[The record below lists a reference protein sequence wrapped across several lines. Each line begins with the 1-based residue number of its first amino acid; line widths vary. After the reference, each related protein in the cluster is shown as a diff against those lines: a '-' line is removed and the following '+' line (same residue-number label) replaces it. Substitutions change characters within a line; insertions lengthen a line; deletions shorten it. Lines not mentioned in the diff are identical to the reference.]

1 MSKLKKIFFVFII
14 ASFFTAKVSAK
25 IDNALFIAVGD
36 IPITKHDVVNEIKKI
51 LILTNTGYS
60 EEKRDKLNELAISA
74 MIKRNIKKIEIE
86 KNDFLEFSQKD
97 LNFELN
103 KLASGL
109 NMDLDTL
116 KDICKSN
123 GLEFSLISDQ
133 IKIELLWQSLIF
145 HLYKGNISINADEIE
160 EQLKLIQD
168 KKEFTEYLI
177 SEIVI
182 SHSSN
187 EDVDAIIKNLK
198 ERIEIEGFENV
209 AMEISISDTNIKG
222 GDLGWVD
229 ETIISEKLKS
239 IISNTQIG
247 MISEP
252 VVLSNGVLIVKVRDK
267 RISERKINLEE
278 TKDKLVKFE
287 KNKILNMY
295 SMSHY
300 DKLRRST
307 PVKFFNE

>member
-1 MSKLKKIFFVFII
+1 MNNLKKIFFVILITSLFITK
-14 ASFFTAKVSAK
+14 ANSK

-36 IPITKHDVVNEIKKI
+36 IPITKLDVVNEIKKI
-51 LILTNTGYS
+51 LILTNTSYS
-60 EEKRDKLNELAISA
+60 EEKRDKLNEIAINS
-74 MIKRNIKKIEIE
+74 MIKRNIKRIEIE
-86 KNDFLEFSQKD
+86 KNDFLEFSQKE

-109 NMDLDTL
+109 NIDLDTL

-133 IKIELLWQSLIF
+133 IRVELLWQSLIF
-145 HLYKGNISINADEIE
+145 HLYKGNISISADEIE

-182 SHSSN
+182 RPSSN
-187 EDVDAIIKNLK
+187 EDIKTVVKGIK

-209 AMEISISDTNIKG
+209 AMDMSISDTNIKG

-229 ETIISEKLKS
+229 EAIISDKLKS
-239 IISNTQIG
+239 KILNTQIG
-247 MISEP
+247 MVSEP
-252 VVLSNGVLIVKVRDK
+252 IILPEGILIIKVRDK
-267 RISERKINLEE
+267 RTTER
-278 TKDKLVKFE
+278 
-287 KNKILNMY
+287 
-295 SMSHY
+295 
-300 DKLRRST
+300 
-307 PVKFFNE
+307 

>member
-1 MSKLKKIFFVFII
+1 MNNLKKIFFVILITSLFITK
-14 ASFFTAKVSAK
+14 ANSK

-36 IPITKHDVVNEIKKI
+36 IPITKLDVVNEIKKI
-51 LILTNTGYS
+51 LILTNTSYS
-60 EEKRDKLNELAISA
+60 EEKRDKLNEIAINS
-74 MIKRNIKKIEIE
+74 MIKRNIKRIEIE
-86 KNDFLEFSQKD
+86 KNDFLEFSQKE

-109 NMDLDTL
+109 NIDLDTL

-133 IKIELLWQSLIF
+133 IRVELLWQSLIF
-145 HLYKGNISINADEIE
+145 HLYKGNISISADEIE

-182 SHSSN
+182 RPSSN
-187 EDVDAIIKNLK
+187 EDIKTVVKGIK

-209 AMEISISDTNIKG
+209 AMDMSISDTNIKG

-229 ETIISEKLKS
+229 EAIISDKLKS
-239 IISNTQIG
+239 KILNTQIG
-247 MISEP
+247 MVSEP
-252 VVLSNGVLIVKVRDK
+252 IILPEGILIIKVRDK
-267 RISERKINLEE
+267 RTTEREINLEE
-278 TKDKLVKFE
+278 TKNKLVKFE
-287 KNKILNMY
+287 KNKIHNMY

-307 PVKFFNE
+307 PVKFFND

>member
-1 MSKLKKIFFVFII
+1 MNNLKKIFFVILITSLFITK
-14 ASFFTAKVSAK
+14 ANSK

-36 IPITKHDVVNEIKKI
+36 IPITKLDVVNEIKKI
-51 LILTNTGYS
+51 LILTNTSYS
-60 EEKRDKLNELAISA
+60 EEKRDKLNEIAINS
-74 MIKRNIKKIEIE
+74 MIKRNIKRIEIE
-86 KNDFLEFSQKD
+86 KNDFLEFSQKE

-109 NMDLDTL
+109 NIDLDTL

-133 IKIELLWQSLIF
+133 IRVELLWQSLIF
-145 HLYKGNISINADEIE
+145 HLYKGNISISADEIE

-182 SHSSN
+182 RPSSN
-187 EDVDAIIKNLK
+187 EDIKTVVKGIK

-209 AMEISISDTNIKG
+209 AMDMSISDTNIKG

-229 ETIISEKLKS
+229 EAIISDKLKS
-239 IISNTQIG
+239 KILNTQIG
-247 MISEP
+247 MVSEP
-252 VVLSNGVLIVKVRDK
+252 IILPEGILIIKVRDK
-267 RISERKINLEE
+267 RTTEREINLEE
-278 TKDKLVKFE
+278 TKNKLVKFE

-307 PVKFFNE
+307 PVKFFND

>member
-1 MSKLKKIFFVFII
+1 VSKLKKIFFVFII

>member
-1 MSKLKKIFFVFII
+1 MNNLKKIFFVILITSLFITK
-14 ASFFTAKVSAK
+14 ANSK

-36 IPITKHDVVNEIKKI
+36 IPITKLDVVNEIKKI
-51 LILTNTGYS
+51 LILTNTSYS
-60 EEKRDKLNELAISA
+60 EEKRDKLNEIAINS
-74 MIKRNIKKIEIE
+74 MIKRNIKRIEIE
-86 KNDFLEFSQKD
+86 KNDFLEFSQKE

-109 NMDLDTL
+109 NIDLDTL

-133 IKIELLWQSLIF
+133 IRVELLWQSLIF
-145 HLYKGNISINADEIE
+145 HLYKGNISISADEIE

-182 SHSSN
+182 RPSSN
-187 EDVDAIIKNLK
+187 EDIKTVVKGIK

-209 AMEISISDTNIKG
+209 AMDMSISDTNIKG

-229 ETIISEKLKS
+229 EAIISEKLKS
-239 IISNTQIG
+239 IISNTEIG

-252 VVLSNGVLIVKVRDK
+252 IILPEGILIIKVRDK
-267 RISERKINLEE
+267 RTTEREINLEE
-278 TKDKLVKFE
+278 TKNKLVKFE

-307 PVKFFNE
+307 PVKFFND

>member
-1 MSKLKKIFFVFII
+1 MNNLKKIFFVFII
-14 ASFFTAKVSAK
+14 TSFFITNTSAK

-36 IPITKHDVVNEIKKI
+36 IPITKLDIVNEIKKI
-51 LILTNTGYS
+51 LILTNTSYS
-60 EEKRDKLNELAISA
+60 EEKRDKLNELAINA
-74 MIKRNIKKIEIE
+74 MIKRSIKKIEIE
-86 KNDFLEFSQKD
+86 KNDFLEFSQKEF
-97 LNFELN
+97 NFEIN
-103 KLASGL
+103 KLASDL

-145 HLYKGNISINADEIE
+145 HMYKGNISINADEIE

-182 SHSSN
+182 KPSSS
-187 EDVDAIIKNLK
+187 EDIDTIIKDLK
-198 ERIEIEGFENV
+198 EKIEIEGFESV
-209 AMEISISDTNIKG
+209 AMETSISDTNIKG

-229 ETIISEKLKS
+229 EAIISEKLKS
-239 IISNTQIG
+239 IISNTEIG

-252 VVLSNGVLIVKVRDK
+252 IILPDGILIVKIRDK
-267 RISERKINLEE
+267 RIAERKINLEE
-278 TKDKLVKFE
+278 TKNQLVKFE